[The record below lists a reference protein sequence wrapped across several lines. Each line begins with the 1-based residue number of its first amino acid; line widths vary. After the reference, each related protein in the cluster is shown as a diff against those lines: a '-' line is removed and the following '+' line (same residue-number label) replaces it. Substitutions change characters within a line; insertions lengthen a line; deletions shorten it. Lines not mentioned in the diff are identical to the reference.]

1 MGAKRGSGSKRETE
15 VRVLISPSVLCQ
27 RETGNGE
34 RETVMIDGLIGIK
47 VGMTQIFDENG
58 TVVPV
63 TVIKAG
69 PCVVVQ
75 KKTKETDGYESVQ
88 LGLVEFVRPSRV
100 NKPRSGHFK
109 KAGVPPC
116 RILQEFHYKDGEEAP
131 KVGEQ
136 ILVNQVFRAADKVDV
151 LGTSKGRGFAGLIK
165 RHHFGGGAATHGSMF
180 HRAPGSIG
188 ASAFPSRVL
197 PGMRAAGHMGDASVT
212 TQSLKVVRV
221 QEQDNILLVKGA
233 VPGRNGGYVVVK
245 KA

>member
-1 MGAKRGSGSKRETE
+1 M
-15 VRVLISPSVLCQ
+15 V
-27 RETGNGE
+27 
-34 RETVMIDGLIGIK
+34 DGLIGIK
-47 VGMTQIFDENG
+47 VGMTQVFDENG

-75 KKTKETDGYESVQ
+75 NKKKDPDGYEAVQ
-88 LGLVEFVRPSRV
+88 LGLVEFIRPSRV

-116 RILQEFHYKDGEEAP
+116 RILREFRFGNGEELL
-131 KVGEQ
+131 KVGDQ
-136 ILVNQVFRAADKVDV
+136 ILVNQVFQVNDKVDV

-165 RHHFGGGAATHGSMF
+165 RHHFGGGASTHGSMF

-188 ASAFPSRVL
+188 ASAYPSRVL
-197 PGMRAAGHMGDASVT
+197 PGMRAAGHMGSENVT
-212 TQSLKVVRV
+212 TQNLKVVRV
-221 QEQDNILLVKGA
+221 QEQENLLLIKGA
-233 VPGRNGGYVVVK
+233 VPGPNGKYVVIK

>member
-1 MGAKRGSGSKRETE
+1 M
-15 VRVLISPSVLCQ
+15 V
-27 RETGNGE
+27 
-34 RETVMIDGLIGIK
+34 DGLIGIK
-47 VGMTQIFDENG
+47 VGMTQVFDENG

-88 LGLVEFVRPSRV
+88 LGLVEFIRPSRV
-100 NKPRSGHFK
+100 NKPRGGHFK
-109 KAGVPPC
+109 KAGIPPC
-116 RILQEFHYKDGEEAP
+116 RILQEFRFQDGESP
-131 KVGEQ
+131 NVGEQ
-136 ILVNQVFRAADKVDV
+136 ILVNQVFRAEDKVDV

-197 PGMRAAGHMGDASVT
+197 PGMRAAGHMGDETVT
-212 TQSLKVVRV
+212 TQNLKVVRI
-221 QEQDNILLVKGA
+221 QEQENLLLVKGA
-233 VPGRNGGYVVVK
+233 VPGRNGGYVLIK